1 MTTGLATVPATDM
14 PYFGA
19 RWAAGRVEVFGTPRH
34 ARGRRIAVPG
44 QALDDGVFVEWRWD
58 GRQLVVE
65 NDRHGFLPLFYSCVG
80 QEIWVSTTMDGV
92 LRGNSRRGLDLAAL
106 AVFFRF
112 GQFIGDDTALEDVRF
127 LPPNSTLVWRDG
139 VATLTRRP
147 EPVAVAYPRGLNFD
161 DAVDAYAEL
170 FAQAITR
177 RLPQDDRFTVPIS
190 GGRDSRHILLELAR
204 QGRVP
209 ASCMTVKYRPPATNE
224 DNRIARLLT
233 ERLGIAHVQLDKPAS
248 FFEATRQDVFLTNY
262 CGGGHGWIQ
271 PVAGYLSGRFETTY
285 DGLAGDEL
293 SALLIPGD
301 PKLALFRGRR
311 LTELAAQLLDE
322 TRQEKANEGLLAGS
336 LYRRMPRGLAIERMA
351 QELKNHADSHSP
363 VVSFNF
369 WNRTRRCIASIPF
382 AILSGVPLV
391 HCPFLDH
398 RLFDFLIGLDPALIA
413 GKGFHDAAIL
423 RAYPDFADI
432 PFEDKSLKAP
442 WTLADRHYYRR
453 SRIDMLAYLV
463 RQHGQ
468 ARATLK
474 PGWLV
479 AKTLVDVLRNVA
491 ESPWYMRNAVYAIEL
506 QALIER

>member
-1 MTTGLATVPATDM
+1 MTAKERADVADVPF
-14 PYFGA
+14 FGA
-19 RWAAGRVEVFGTPRH
+19 RRAAGRTEVFGSPRH
-34 ARGRRIAVPG
+34 ARGRRIVVPG
-44 QALDDGVFVEWRWD
+44 RALDDGVFVEWHWD

-65 NDRHGFLPLFYSCVG
+65 NDRHGFHPLFYSCVG
-80 QEIWVSTTMDGV
+80 QEIWVSTSMEGV
-92 LRGNSRRGLDLAAL
+92 LRGNSRREPDLAAL

-112 GQFIGDDTALEDVRF
+112 GQFIGDDTALEDVHF

-147 EPVAVAYPRGLNFD
+147 EPPAVIDPRGLNFD

-170 FAQAITR
+170 FAQAISR
-177 RLPQDDRFTVPIS
+177 RLPADDRFTVPIS

-209 ASCMTVKYRPPATNE
+209 DSCMTVKYRPPATNE

-233 ERLGIAHVQLDKPAS
+233 DRLGIAHVQLDKPAS

-262 CGGGHGWIQ
+262 SGGGHGWIQ
-271 PVAGYLSGRFETTY
+271 PVAGYLSGRFQTTY

-301 PKLALFRGRR
+301 PKLALFHDRR

-322 TRQEKANEGLLAGS
+322 TRQEKANEHLLSGA
-336 LYRRMPRGLAIERMA
+336 LYRRLPHRLAVERMA
-351 QELKNHADSHSP
+351 RELEQHAGSHSP

-398 RLFDFLIGLDPALIA
+398 GLFDFLTGLDPALIA
-413 GKGFHDAAIL
+413 GTGFHDAAIL

-432 PFEDKSLKAP
+432 PFEDKRLKAA
-442 WTLADRHYYRR
+442 WTPADRHYYRR
-453 SRIDMLAYLV
+453 SRVEMLAYLA
-463 RQHGQ
+463 RRSGQ
-468 ARATLK
+468 ARAVLK

-479 AKTLVDVLRNVA
+479 AKTLVDVARNVA
-491 ESPWYMRNAVYAIEL
+491 ESPWYMRNAVYAVEL